1 VRFILKYSLILLI
14 LLLTNCASIG
24 SPTGGDIDKTSPKLI
39 SIEPDKNINI
49 NDRQTIKLTFD
60 ERVNSLYINRNIR
73 IEPPVDV
80 YIKVKNNE
88 IKISPV
94 ISWPNDFK
102 IFISR
107 KISDYHENILNN
119 PIELFYTKMDFINIK
134 KLKGQLF
141 NIDNSKIYEVALID
155 ENYSIVSITESDNLG
170 YFTFSGIQNI
180 ESLFILAMES
190 KIKENFVDDIRI
202 FNYGLSNDNLNYDF
216 NPIYISESIYRAK
229 INNVN
234 LLNKHYGRI
243 NMSNG
248 DVIPFILNYNKFS
261 DYLYANSNYIYLESD
276 FNDSLLIDLK
286 YENTI
291 ENYNV
296 NSTVLLNNNIQDT
309 INPFILDSY
318 FSDDSLLF
326 RFSEPILLDEDINIF
341 SYKKDSITVDI
352 EYKYISPELIFLDS
366 TKIEKIDINCLGIE
380 DLTNNNLCDS
390 ILTISKESIEDYT
403 IHSTLGIVDGN
414 VIYNGNKNLIVEIIN
429 ISDNMIKRQFVR
441 NNKFAFEDLIPG
453 EYKIWVYEDLNNVSN
468 SYFSGLLEPTIQ
480 NAAKFEIYPNQ
491 LTVRGNWSNTIII
504 KLK

>member
-1 VRFILKYSLILLI
+1 MQFILKYFLLI
-14 LLLTNCASIG
+14 LILFLTNCASIG
-24 SPTGGDIDKTSPKLI
+24 SPTGGEVDKTSPKLI
-39 SIEPDKNINI
+39 SIKPDKSTNI
-49 NDRQTIKLTFD
+49 DDEETIELTFD
-60 ERVNSLYINRNIR
+60 ERINSLYINRNIR
-73 IEPPVDV
+73 IEPEMEVD
-80 YIKVKNNE
+80 IKVKNNE

-94 ISWPNDFK
+94 LSWPNDFK

-119 PIELFYTKMDFINIK
+119 PIELFYTKADFIDIK

-141 NIDNSKIYEVALID
+141 NIDNSKIYEVAIID
-155 ENYSIVSITESDNLG
+155 EDYSIISKTESDNLG
-170 YFTFSGIQNI
+170 YFTFSGIKNF
-180 ESLFILAMES
+180 ESLFIFAIES
-190 KIKENFVDDIRI
+190 KIKENFIDDIRTH
-202 FNYGLSNDNLNYDF
+202 NYGLSNNSLNYDF
-216 NPIYISESIYRAK
+216 NPIYISEPIYRAK

-234 LLNKHYGRI
+234 LLNKYYGRI

-261 DYLYANSNYIYLESD
+261 DYIYTNSNYIYLESD
-276 FNDSLLIDLK
+276 INDSLFIDLN

-291 ENYNV
+291 EKYNV

-309 INPFILDSY
+309 IKPFILDSY

-326 RFSEPILLDEDINIF
+326 RFSEPILLNEDLNIF
-341 SYKKDSITVDI
+341 SYNEDSITIDI

-366 TKIEKIDINCLGIE
+366 TRIEEININCLGIE
-380 DLTNNNLCDS
+380 DLTNNSLCDS
-390 ILTISKESIEDYT
+390 VQTISKSSIDDYT
-403 IHSTLGIVDGN
+403 IYSTLGTVNGN
-414 VIYNGNKNLIVEIIN
+414 VIYDGNKNLVVEIIN
-429 ISDNMIKRQFVR
+429 LLDNVTKKQFVR
-441 NNKFAFEDLIPG
+441 NNNFAFEDLIPG

-491 LTVRGNWSNTIII
+491 LTVRGNWSNTITI